1 MAAFNDRALL
11 RTKDATGNGDG
22 GAAVKPTNSLG
33 SPNRRRL
40 WGSKASVGLWP
51 SAGSRLQGK
60 LTLGLALKLT
70 AAYSTYR

>member
-51 SAGSRLQGK
+51 TSDGRFSEL
-60 LTLGLALKLT
+60 LAPKRPVRMR
-70 AAYSTYR
+70 S

>member
-51 SAGSRLQGK
+51 GTDVRPSHPSVRFTRIGYVRSVA
-60 LTLGLALKLT
+60 
-70 AAYSTYR
+70 

>member
-51 SAGSRLQGK
+51 MPGTRSGEFDATL
-60 LTLGLALKLT
+60 LTFKNA
-70 AAYSTYR
+70 S